1 MAALIVL
8 ILILLTPA
16 FCVYALKASKKA
28 ELAKWKRKHAKSV
41 VLHEER
47 IKAYWDAEPARQA
60 AREKADAEHKAY
72 MKQRLDERNAE
83 MKRKRDQS

>member
-1 MAALIVL
+1 MAALIVA

-28 ELAKWKRKHAKSV
+28 ELAKWKRQHAKSV
-41 VLHEER
+41 VLREER

-60 AREKADAEHKAY
+60 AKEKADAEHKAQ
-72 MKQRLDERNAE
+72 MLRLLDKNIAE
-83 MKRKRDQS
+83 MKRKREQS